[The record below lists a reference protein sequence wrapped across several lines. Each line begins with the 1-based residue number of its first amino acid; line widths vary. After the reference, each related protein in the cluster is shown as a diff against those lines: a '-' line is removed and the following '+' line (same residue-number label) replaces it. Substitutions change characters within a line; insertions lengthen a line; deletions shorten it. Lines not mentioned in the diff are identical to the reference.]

1 MNGSAVGA
9 GPARLKRAAERP
21 SGSARAT
28 RWQEGRMRLRFVG
41 AAGAASEACGRRVGQ
56 RGEGRRMARTEIW
69 KYRWWG
75 QARIERSGGGGGQG
89 VTDGAMFDLRIC
101 DGR

>member
-1 MNGSAVGA
+1 
-9 GPARLKRAAERP
+9 
-21 SGSARAT
+21 
-28 RWQEGRMRLRFVG
+28 MRLRFVG
-41 AAGAASEACGRRVGQ
+41 AAGAASEACGRRVGHLGH

-101 DGR
+101 DGREREGMPEMRLVPGKGAKPGE